1 LGEYCWVSEVELKHC
16 NKKIKFQPLESIMSK
31 TKVANFSQMYT
42 KYLNL
47 VQAVRS
53 LPSFPQ
59 LDAVESR
66 MLNVFASAWH
76 EDKPITV
83 LEAMVMLPEISTTT
97 AHRRLKALRKKGMID
112 LNLDSQDN
120 RVKYVVP
127 TKATHQYFAQLG
139 QCMEKAQVV

>member
-1 LGEYCWVSEVELKHC
+1 VRISDVEPKAC
-16 NKKIKFQPLESIMSK
+16 KKNTIFQPLESIMSK
-31 TKVANFSQMYT
+31 TKAANFSQMYT

-66 MLNVFASAWH
+66 MLNVFAAAWH
-76 EDKPITV
+76 EGKTITV

-97 AHRRLKALRKKGMID
+97 AHRRLKMLRKKGMID
-112 LNLDSQDN
+112 LDLDGQDN

-139 QCMEKAQVV
+139 QCMEKAQMA

>member
-1 LGEYCWVSEVELKHC
+1 LVTSGKRPEKLNNHLNSLE
-16 NKKIKFQPLESIMSK
+16 KIMTK

-53 LPSFPQ
+53 LPSFPS

-66 MLNVFASAWH
+66 MLNTFAAAWH
-76 EDKPITV
+76 EEKNITV

-97 AHRRLKALRKKGMID
+97 AHRRLKMLRKKGMID
-112 LNLDSQDN
+112 LNLDAHDN

-127 TKATHQYFAQLG
+127 TKATQQYFAQLG
-139 QCMEKAQVV
+139 QCMEKAQLVA

>member
-1 LGEYCWVSEVELKHC
+1 MREYCWISDVELKC
-16 NKKIKFQPLESIMSK
+16 FNKKSYFNRWKSIMSK

-47 VQAVRS
+47 VHAVRS

-76 EDKPITV
+76 EEKPITV

-139 QCMEKAQVV
+139 QCMEKAQAV

>member
-1 LGEYCWVSEVELKHC
+1 
-16 NKKIKFQPLESIMSK
+16 MTK

-53 LPSFPQ
+53 LPSFPS

-66 MLNVFASAWH
+66 MLNTFAAAWH
-76 EDKPITV
+76 DEKKITV

-97 AHRRLKALRKKGMID
+97 AHRRLKMLRKKGMID
-112 LNLDSQDN
+112 LNLDAHDN

-127 TKATHQYFAQLG
+127 TKATQQYFAQLG
-139 QCMEKAQVV
+139 QCMEKAQLVA

>member
-1 LGEYCWVSEVELKHC
+1 
-16 NKKIKFQPLESIMSK
+16 MSK
-31 TKVANFSQMYT
+31 TKAANFSQMYT

-66 MLNVFASAWH
+66 MLNVFAAAWH
-76 EDKPITV
+76 EGKTITV

-97 AHRRLKALRKKGMID
+97 AHRRLKMLRKKGMID
-112 LNLDSQDN
+112 LDLDGQDN

-127 TKATHQYFAQLG
+127 TKETHQYFAQLG
-139 QCMEKAQVV
+139 QCMEKAQMA

>member
-1 LGEYCWVSEVELKHC
+1 
-16 NKKIKFQPLESIMSK
+16 MSK

-76 EDKPITV
+76 EEKPITV

-112 LNLDSQDN
+112 LSLDSQDN

-139 QCMEKAQVV
+139 QCMEKAQAV

>member
-1 LGEYCWVSEVELKHC
+1 
-16 NKKIKFQPLESIMSK
+16 MSK
-31 TKVANFSQMYT
+31 TKAANFSQMYT

-66 MLNVFASAWH
+66 MLNVFAAAWH
-76 EDKPITV
+76 EGKTITV

-97 AHRRLKALRKKGMID
+97 AHRRLKMLRKKGMID
-112 LNLDSQDN
+112 LDLDGQDN
-120 RVKYVVP
+120 RVKYVVS

-139 QCMEKAQVV
+139 QCMEKAQMA

>member
-1 LGEYCWVSEVELKHC
+1 MLNRKPA
-16 NKKIKFQPLESIMSK
+16 KKNTIFQPLESIMSK
-31 TKVANFSQMYT
+31 TKAANFSQMYT

-66 MLNVFASAWH
+66 MLNVFAAAWH
-76 EDKPITV
+76 EGKTITV

-97 AHRRLKALRKKGMID
+97 AHRRLKMLRKKGMID
-112 LNLDSQDN
+112 LDLDGQDN

-139 QCMEKAQVV
+139 QCMEKAQMA

>member
-1 LGEYCWVSEVELKHC
+1 MTKS
-16 NKKIKFQPLESIMSK
+16 
-31 TKVANFSQMYT
+31 KVANLSQMYT

-47 VQAVRS
+47 VEAIRG
-53 LPSFPQ
+53 LPSFPS

-66 MLNVFASAWH
+66 MLSTFAAAWH
-76 EDKPITV
+76 EEKQITV

-97 AHRRLKALRKKGMID
+97 AHRRLKMLRKKGMID
-112 LNLDSQDN
+112 LNLDDHDN

-139 QCMEKAQVV
+139 QCMEKAQEAA

>member
-1 LGEYCWVSEVELKHC
+1 
-16 NKKIKFQPLESIMSK
+16 
-31 TKVANFSQMYT
+31 MYT

-53 LPSFPQ
+53 LPTFPA

-66 MLNVFASAWH
+66 MLNTFAAAWH
-76 EDKPITV
+76 DDKQITV

-97 AHRRLKALRKKGMID
+97 AHRRLKMLRQKGMID
-112 LNLDSQDN
+112 LSLDAHDN

-127 TKATHQYFAQLG
+127 TKVTQQYFAQLG
-139 QCMEKAQVV
+139 QCMEKAQLAS

>member
-1 LGEYCWVSEVELKHC
+1 
-16 NKKIKFQPLESIMSK
+16 MTK

-47 VQAVRS
+47 VQAVRA
-53 LPSFPQ
+53 LPSFPS

-66 MLNVFASAWH
+66 MLNTFAAAWH
-76 EDKPITV
+76 EEKQITV

-97 AHRRLKALRKKGMID
+97 AHRRLKMLRKKGMID
-112 LNLDSQDN
+112 LNLDAHDN

-127 TKATHQYFAQLG
+127 TKATQQYFAQLG
-139 QCMEKAQVV
+139 QCMEKAHQAA